1 MSTAAPS
8 RRSGASAAHPLLRAL
23 ERFVLPNVCVACER
37 PVGRR
42 RPDALLCTPCL
53 ARMEAVT
60 GGCARCAQP
69 LPPIGPC
76 RFCADWP
83 AALQWVRSAVWLGE
97 EARQAVHH
105 LKYDGLRAL
114 GTEIAV
120 RIARAVPRPDKA
132 LLVPIPLARHRL
144 RERGFN
150 QAEVL
155 ADALGA
161 AWRLPVAPSLLV
173 RRRETRS
180 QTTLDPERRRE
191 NVRDA
196 FVARPPRSMGER
208 RDAVPDGESGGSAA
222 VILLD
227 DVLTTGATLCSA
239 AAALERAGWRSVGAV
254 TFGRALPYAARATAG
269 APAAHDPGLRDD
281 GHSRVAR

>member
-1 MSTAAPS
+1 
-8 RRSGASAAHPLLRAL
+8 
-23 ERFVLPNVCVACER
+23 
-37 PVGRR
+37 
-42 RPDALLCTPCL
+42 
-53 ARMEAVT
+53 
-60 GGCARCAQP
+60 
-69 LPPIGPC
+69 
-76 RFCADWP
+76 
-83 AALQWVRSAVWLGE
+83 VRSAVWLGD

-114 GTEIAV
+114 GRELAARIVRAV
-120 RIARAVPRPDKA
+120 RRPDHA
-132 LLVPIPLARHRL
+132 LLVPIPLARRRL

-155 ADALGA
+155 AHALGE
-161 AWRLPVAPSLLV
+161 AWRLPVAPSLLQ
-173 RRRETRS
+173 RRRETPS

-196 FVARPPRSMGER
+196 FLARPPRARGKGSDSMPSA
-208 RDAVPDGESGGSAA
+208 DSGGAAA

-239 AAALERAGWRSVGAV
+239 AVALERAGWRSIGAV

-269 APAAHDPGLRDD
+269 APAAHDPWLPDD
-281 GHSRVAR
+281 GYSRVAR